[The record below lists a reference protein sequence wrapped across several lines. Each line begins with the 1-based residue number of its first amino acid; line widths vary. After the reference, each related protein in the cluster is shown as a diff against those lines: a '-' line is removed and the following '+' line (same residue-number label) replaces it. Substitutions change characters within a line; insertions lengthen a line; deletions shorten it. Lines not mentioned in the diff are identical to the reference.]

1 MEFAPDAMP
10 WNSLYKLMIG
20 SILPRPIG
28 WISTVDAAGQP
39 NLAPYSFFNAVC
51 PNPPTVLFCPMIRGR
66 DSAAKDTLANCR
78 ATGEFV
84 VNIVGG
90 ALAEKMNATS
100 GEYPAEV
107 NEFEVAGVTPA
118 PSVVVK
124 APRVAESLIHYECRV
139 SQIIDVGDG
148 APGSGSVVLG
158 QIVHVHIDE
167 SVLLD
172 GDKIRLEVLQPIGR
186 LAGMDYVRVT
196 DIFSMTRPVV
206 K

>member
-1 MEFAPDAMP
+1 MEFSPDAMP

-28 WISTVDAAGQP
+28 WISTVDAEGNP

-51 PNPPTVLFCPMIRGR
+51 PNPPTVLFCPMIRNHDG
-66 DSAAKDTLANCR
+66 AAKDTLANCR

-90 ALAEKMNATS
+90 VLAEKMNATS
-100 GEYPAEV
+100 GEYPSDA
-107 NEFEVAGVTPA
+107 NEFEIAGLTAA

-124 APRVAESLIHYECRV
+124 PPRVAESLIHYECKV

-148 APGSGSVVLG
+148 TPGSGSIVIG
-158 QIVHVHIDE
+158 QILHIHIDE
-167 SVLLD
+167 SVLMD
-172 GDKIRLEVLQPIGR
+172 GDKVKLDVLQPIGR
-186 LAGMDYVRVT
+186 LAGSDYVRVT
-196 DIFSMTRPVV
+196 DVFSMTRPAV

>member
-10 WNSLYKLMIG
+10 WNSLYKLLIG

-28 WISTVDAAGQP
+28 WISTVDAGGSP

-51 PNPPTVLFCPMIRGR
+51 PNPPTVLFCPMIRNR
-66 DSAAKDTLANCR
+66 DGAAKDTLANCR

-100 GEYPAEV
+100 GEYPPDA
-107 NEFEVAGVTPA
+107 NEFEIAGLTAA
-118 PSVVVK
+118 PSTVVRP
-124 APRVAESLIHYECRV
+124 PRVAESLIHFDCRV
-139 SQIIDVGDG
+139 SQIVDVGDG
-148 APGSGSVVLG
+148 TPGSGSIVIG
-158 QIVHVHIDE
+158 QILHIHIDE

-172 GDKIRLEVLQPIGR
+172 GDKVRLDVLQPIGR
-186 LAGMDYVRVT
+186 LAGADYVRVT
-196 DIFSMTRPVV
+196 DIFSMIRPAV